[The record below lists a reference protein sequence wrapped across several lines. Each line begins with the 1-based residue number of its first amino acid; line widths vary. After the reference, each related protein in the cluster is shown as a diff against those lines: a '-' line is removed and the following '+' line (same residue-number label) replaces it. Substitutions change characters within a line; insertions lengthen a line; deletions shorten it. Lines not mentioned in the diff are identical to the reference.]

1 MTKCDEIHEAMILA
15 AGEGTRLRP
24 LTLENPKV
32 LLPIDG
38 TKPLIGYTI
47 SWLIKHGITD
57 IMVNL
62 HYLGDK
68 IKNFL
73 GDGSRFGVKISYSTE
88 EIILGTAGGVKRVE
102 HFFDGAF
109 VVVYGDILTDFDLMK
124 MIQFHHAKK
133 ALATLAILQVTG
145 VARDVGIVA
154 LNDEGK
160 VTSFVEKPSPGAAT
174 INLVNGGIYVLGN
187 DVLKYIAAGVF
198 SDFAY
203 DVLPTLLKYNLP
215 VYGYILEPGDYLLDM
230 GTAERYYQAVKD
242 IKAGRVKIGYAE

>member
-1 MTKCDEIHEAMILA
+1 MTKYDEIHQAMILA

-47 SWLIKHGITD
+47 SWLREHDITD

-73 GDGSRFGVKISYSTE
+73 GDGSRFGVKVSYSREDT
-88 EIILGTAGGVKRVE
+88 ILGTAGGVKRVE
-102 HFFDGAF
+102 NFFDGTF
-109 VVVYGDILTDFDLMK
+109 VVVYGDVLTDFDLME
-124 MIQFHHAKK
+124 MLQFHYAKK
-133 ALATLAILQVTG
+133 ALATLAIVQTTN
-145 VARDVGIVA
+145 AKDVGIVT
-154 LNDEGK
+154 LDDQGK
-160 VTSFVEKPSPGAAT
+160 VTSFVEKPQPEADT
-174 INLVNGGIYVLGN
+174 INLVNGGIYILGN
-187 DVLKYIAAGVF
+187 DVLEYITAGAF

-203 DVLPTLLKYNLP
+203 DVFPTLLKYNLS
-215 VYGYILEPGDYLLDM
+215 VYGYILKPRDYLVDI
-230 GTAERYYQAVKD
+230 GIAERYYQAGKD
-242 IKAGRVKIGYAE
+242 IKAGRVKIRYAE